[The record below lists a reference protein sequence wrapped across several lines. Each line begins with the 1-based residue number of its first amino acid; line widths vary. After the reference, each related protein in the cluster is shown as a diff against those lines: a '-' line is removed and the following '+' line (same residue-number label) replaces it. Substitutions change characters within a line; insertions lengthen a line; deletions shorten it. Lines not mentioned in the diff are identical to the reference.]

1 MNDIRAMI
9 RERGMTLE
17 SVAWALQL
25 TTNTLRAKLNGEVE
39 FRLCEAKTL
48 ATMLDTSV
56 DALFFENL
64 GDQKT
69 NTVDAI
75 NERLKKAAAAKKTC
89 PSVLRSLLEKPVCRQ
104 RFIPAA

>member
-9 RERGMTLE
+9 RERGLKQE
-17 SVAWALQL
+17 NVARALQIS
-25 TTNTLRAKLNGEVE
+25 TNTLNKKLNGETE

-56 DALFFENL
+56 DALFFGDL

-75 NERLKKAAAAKKTC
+75 NERLQKAAPDKVQLVWIFASGIIKA
-89 PSVLRSLLEKPVCRQ
+89 
-104 RFIPAA
+104 